1 MTQNNSDISIKEV
14 TKVFSTGFGKT
25 KLGVDSL
32 NLEVPRGQVVGLL
45 GPNGSGKSTTIKMI
59 LGFLRP
65 TRGSLWVCGHQVP
78 QKITRSFIGYLPENP
93 RFPKFLSG
101 RSLLSFY
108 GKLLDLSG
116 KKLET
121 RIDFLLELVNLKH
134 AALEK
139 VQGYSKGMT
148 QRLAI
153 AQALLNEPR
162 LLIFDEPMSGLDP
175 LGRRDIRNLIG
186 RVHEE
191 LPQATIFFS
200 SHILEDVEQ
209 LCSMVAVLQKG
220 RLQTFCTIQ
229 ELLKLDSQ
237 KFEVV
242 AVTPEGSQ
250 AKSLEGT
257 DELTQYLIESKKKG
271 LTIASVTSRRTSLEQ
286 ALFQEGQ
293 LKIETDHKRNLEAPL

>member
-1 MTQNNSDISIKEV
+1 MNPTETDISIKNV
-14 TKVFSTGFGKT
+14 TKVFKTGFGKT

-32 NLEVPRGQVVGLL
+32 TLDVPKGQVIGLL

-65 TRGSLWVCGHQVP
+65 TGGTISVCGYQVP
-78 QKITRSFIGYLPENP
+78 NKITRSFIGYLPENP

-101 RSLLSFY
+101 RTLLEFY
-108 GKLLDLSG
+108 GKLVSLTG
-116 KKLET
+116 KKLES
-121 RIDFLLELVNLKH
+121 RIDFLLELVSLQH
-134 AALEK
+134 AANEK
-139 VQGYSKGMT
+139 VNGYSKGMT

-175 LGRRDIRNLIG
+175 LGRRDIRSLIL
-186 RVHEE
+186 RIHQE

-209 LCSMVAVLQKG
+209 LCSMVAVLRKG
-220 RLQTFCTIQ
+220 HLQTFCTIN
-229 ELLKLDSQ
+229 ELLKMENQ

-242 AVTPEGSQ
+242 TLNSNGSEAKFLSGPE
-250 AKSLEGT
+250 
-257 DELTQYLIESKKKG
+257 ELTRFLIESKQQG
-271 LTIASVTSRRTSLEQ
+271 ITIASVSSHRTNLEQ
-286 ALFQEGQ
+286 ALFKDG
-293 LKIETDHKRNLEAPL
+293 PLGPEVSL